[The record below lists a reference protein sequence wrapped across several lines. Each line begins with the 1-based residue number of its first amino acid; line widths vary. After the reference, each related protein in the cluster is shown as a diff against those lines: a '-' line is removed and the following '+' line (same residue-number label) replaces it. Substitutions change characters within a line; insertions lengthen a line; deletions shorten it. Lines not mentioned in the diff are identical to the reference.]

1 MRYIIKAVLHALEP
15 YLKTNSADN
24 KDASNLKNQMEQT
37 MNKLKTLSQSLE
49 HIKHN
54 IEIKG
59 IIMILTLL

>member
-1 MRYIIKAVLHALEP
+1 MLHALEP

-24 KDASNLKNQMEQT
+24 KDSSNLKNQMEQT

-59 IIMILTLL
+59 IILYLYDIDIV